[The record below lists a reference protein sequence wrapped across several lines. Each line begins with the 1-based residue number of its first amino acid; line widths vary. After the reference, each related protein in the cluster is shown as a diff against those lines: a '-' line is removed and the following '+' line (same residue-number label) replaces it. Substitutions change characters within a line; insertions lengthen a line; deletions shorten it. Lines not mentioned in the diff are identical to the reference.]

1 MMLAVRATLPATW
14 GTGDALG
21 VRDPLTEAGVVTLP
35 CASFSL
41 ST

>member
-1 MMLAVRATLPATW
+1 MLAVSAMLHATQE
-14 GTGDALG
+14 TGDALG
-21 VRDPLTEAGVVTLP
+21 VRDPLTEAGVFTLP